1 MVKLEVNKNGI
12 STELVAEADCSL
24 EQDLCAGV
32 AKILYD
38 FKMALEENGT
48 PNELLADY
56 EDYMFESIRIH
67 MNYFS
72 SGSDDDED
80 DEDDV
85 AKTYENAMSL
95 GGM

>member
-12 STELVAEADCSL
+12 STELVAEDDCSL
-24 EQDLCAGV
+24 EHDLCAGI

-48 PNELLADY
+48 PDELLADY
-56 EDYMFESIRIH
+56 EDYMFENILAH
-67 MNYFS
+67 MHYFS
-72 SGSDDDED
+72 SRSDDED

-85 AKTYENAMSL
+85 VKTYENAMSL